1 MFIDVFTSSSKL
13 PRVAAAASNYYIIK
27 NIGVIM
33 RKLAIGFV
41 CVIFLVSCTSTHKET
56 GLKSA
61 VKTRV
66 EVENQKFLDVTIF
79 VLRGSQRIRLGMV
92 PALTTRS
99 FVIPENLV
107 VNVKALRFLA
117 DPVGSSQRS
126 VSQEILVM
134 PGETVEL
141 VIFK

>member
-1 MFIDVFTSSSKL
+1 
-13 PRVAAAASNYYIIK
+13 
-27 NIGVIM
+27 M
-33 RKLAIGFV
+33 RKVVIGFV

-56 GLKSA
+56 GLRSA

-66 EVENQKFLDVTIF
+66 EVENQKFLDVAVF
-79 VLRGSQRIRLGMV
+79 VLRGSHRIRLGMV

-107 VNVKALRFLA
+107 VNVKELRFLA
-117 DPVGSSQRS
+117 DPVGSRETP
-126 VSQEILVM
+126 VSREIAVR

-141 VIFK
+141 VIYK

>member
-1 MFIDVFTSSSKL
+1 
-13 PRVAAAASNYYIIK
+13 
-27 NIGVIM
+27 M
-33 RKLAIGFV
+33 RKVAISLG
-41 CVIFLVSCTSTHKET
+41 CLIFLAGCTSHKEAE
-56 GLKSA
+56 LRSA

-66 EVENQKFLDVTIF
+66 EVENQQFLDVTVF
-79 VLRGSQRIRLGMV
+79 VLRGSQRIRLGTV

-117 DPVGSSQRS
+117 DPVGSNQRP
-126 VSQEILVM
+126 VSQEISVM

>member
-1 MFIDVFTSSSKL
+1 
-13 PRVAAAASNYYIIK
+13 
-27 NIGVIM
+27 M
-33 RKLAIGFV
+33 RKVVIGFV

-56 GLKSA
+56 GLRST

-66 EVENQKFLDVTIF
+66 EVENQKFLDVTVF
-79 VLRGSQRIRLGMV
+79 VLRGSQRIRLGTV

-107 VNVKALRFLA
+107 VNVKELRFLA
-117 DPVGSSQRS
+117 DPIGSRETP
-126 VSQEILVM
+126 VSEEIAVR

-141 VIFK
+141 VIYK